1 MVMRRYISII
11 VSVLA
16 LVVGISEG
24 RANNII
30 VADSTSHIPLPNA
43 SVYDRNGT
51 AIGMSDRNGVL
62 PTISPGSYPITVRYL
77 GFNDKSV
84 SATGRDTIFLSYAIS
99 ELAEVIVE
107 TKQQKVLH
115 ILAYIRD
122 SSSLTTFTDTVSL
135 FREKMVDYMLPPD
148 GKTKFKGWTTPRILT
163 SRSYYRFTNASGL
176 DSVSD
181 ESRYHFSW
189 SDWVGIPPVNAL
201 PPDFKGKETGSCTK
215 MGKYSPAEIWNK
227 KKDRV
232 EVDIDV
238 LADSA
243 GRKWIPDLWS
253 FFRKDLEFE
262 KLKLHYNYDLT
273 SNVAVNAE
281 DLTGY
286 SYKIEST
293 GRGHGMFW
301 FNKKEEPFFVS
312 TNSEVY
318 ILDKEYITVK
328 EAKKWSRRK
337 FDTDEIGIYEPLD
350 APALSSD
357 IQKLIDRVNN
367 IDKGGV
373 RLDCAP
379 DHRLMSMHDG
389 RNNFK
394 IGQRALILLKQL
406 CGITLYK
413 THKNINRNWSSFRNE
428 QIKRNS
434 KPIQKLSDKK

>member
-99 ELAEVIVE
+99 ELAEVVVE

-301 FNKKEEPFFVS
+301 FNKTEEPFFVS

-328 EAKKWSRRK
+328 EAKEWSRRK

-350 APALSSD
+350 APVLSSD

-428 QIKRNS
+428 QIMRNS